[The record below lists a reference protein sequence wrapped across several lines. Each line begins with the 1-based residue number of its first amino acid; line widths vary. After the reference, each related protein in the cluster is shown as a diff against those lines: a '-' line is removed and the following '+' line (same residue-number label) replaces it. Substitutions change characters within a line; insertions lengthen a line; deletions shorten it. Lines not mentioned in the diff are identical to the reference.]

1 MAALIPPPVSA
12 GDSLPEEPTAT
23 ISSEVK
29 LAAEQKKQAFAM
41 AQKLFPENKF
51 SVISIEPDISGGYN
65 FQLKTQK
72 EDHNYPHLKPGFKQP
87 REIEREIE
95 KLNTFKISFD
105 HHQEKAKINF
115 DTLGTLKTFSY
126 KELKFNQGNKSD
138 EDLTQSTHFNYQGYH
153 IERSYQTQE
162 KGAYRIT
169 DRSGNE
175 IGKGEAGFGPE
186 GPVIRASDG
195 RQMPYFK
202 TDAEI
207 KKEVDGILSQLK
219 ANLTNDPQHLFT
231 VNKENGEISII
242 GKNEEGKPVLRNPEN
257 LKNLTPGESP
267 PLLELIPHKGFL
279 GNFILNFRNNYT
291 RNNLEFLAVP
301 QFKSIEKALGEIK
314 EHLPGLKAGLISTL
328 ESLKEKTGIS
338 GITVQTEREFV
349 HLPEEQQ
356 QKLLGSLAND
366 TQENN
371 AYTINKKNGR
381 WEMPEEDL
389 PKNSFQT
396 DLKDLLDL
404 FKDEES
410 ALPENNQHTHT
421 QIHRPI
427 KDSYKMQGPKFN
439 PDNINWKD
447 AEKLGLTKELLE
459 KTDNMKRLLNGE
471 KTTLFQGLK
480 GDLGGVKVSIDGK
493 FRLVESP
500 SGQPTF
506 VFHGVRSELDIPKNY
521 LGYQFTEEDKQNLR
535 GAGNLNKQVTLTDKA
550 TNSEFKAYV
559 GVDKDTNE
567 LVAIRAERIKIP
579 STLKG
584 VILTEE
590 QKKIL
595 EAGKPIAL
603 AGMKDDKNQ
612 EFSATVQIDPAK
624 KGFSFRPMRDP
635 AIKEMFKPE
644 NKIRVA
650 ADNDSNKVDKAK
662 PIVNLKNPP
671 AKEADA
677 NVPRKKRGGPKL

>member
-1 MAALIPPPVSA
+1 MAAFIPLSVSS
-12 GDSLPEEPTAT
+12 GNSIPEEPTPT
-23 ISSEVK
+23 ISPEVK
-29 LAAEQKKQAFAM
+29 LAAEQKKQALDIAK
-41 AQKLFPENKF
+41 KLFPENEF

-72 EDHNYPHLKPGFKQP
+72 EDNTYPNLKPVFKQP

-95 KLNTFKISFD
+95 KFNTFKISFD

-115 DTLGTLKTFSY
+115 NTLGTLKTFSY
-126 KELKFNQGNKSD
+126 KELKFNQENKSK

-153 IERSYQTQE
+153 IERSYQTHE

-169 DRSGNE
+169 DIAGNE
-175 IGKGEAGFGPE
+175 IGKGDAGFSPE
-186 GPVIRASDG
+186 APVNRSSDG

-207 KKEVDGILSQLK
+207 KREVDGILSQHK
-219 ANLTNDPQHLFT
+219 ANLTNEFQHIFT
-231 VNKENGEISII
+231 VNKESGEISII
-242 GKNEEGKPVLRNPEN
+242 GRDEEGKPVLKNPDD
-257 LKNLTPGESP
+257 LKKLTPGETL

-279 GNFILNFRNNYT
+279 GNFILNFRNNYN

-314 EHLPGLKAGLISTL
+314 EHLPGLKAGIISAL

-338 GITVQTEREFV
+338 GIMDKTEREFI
-349 HLPEEQQ
+349 HLPEEKQ
-356 QKLLGSLAND
+356 QKLLGRLAND

-371 AYTINKKNGR
+371 AYTINKKNGH

-389 PKNSFQT
+389 SKKNFRT

-404 FKDEES
+404 FKNEES
-410 ALPENNQHTHT
+410 EFPENNQLTHIQT
-421 QIHRPI
+421 NRPI
-427 KDSYKMQGPKFN
+427 KDSNKMQGPKFN

-459 KTDNMKRLLNGE
+459 KTDNMNRLLNGE

-480 GDLGGVKVSIDGK
+480 GDLGGVKVSLDGK

-506 VFHGVRSELDIPKNY
+506 VFHGVRAELDIPKNY

-535 GAGNLNKQVTLTDKA
+535 GNGNLNKQVTLTDKA

-584 VILTEE
+584 VILTDE
-590 QKKIL
+590 QKKVL

-624 KGFSFRPMRDP
+624 KGFSFRPILDP
-635 AIKEMFKPE
+635 AIKEMVKPE

-650 ADNDSNKVDKAK
+650 ADNDSNKVDKSK
-662 PIVNLKNPP
+662 PMVNLNNPP